1 MVSLGNMIQ
10 RGDIESILCS
20 YEQPQCLS
28 NIHSLKSCMCC
39 SCCCVQHASLAQ
51 IDEEL
56 ELSLQIFLHNEEYLI
71 YKTTS
76 FLILGSCVVL
86 VIFSSHALE
95 ILISIC
101 YKTSLTRTDAEII
114 SEVKSLPPF
123 CKEVQ
128 QKRKLSMVPCLIFL
142 PLGVSSWQKK
152 LMYSWPAALIHF
164 SLKNQTLKSAHHIS
178 RRDRY
183 IYIFSLSLCIIFCT
197 LNTSTILY
205 TSYIS

>member
-1 MVSLGNMIQ
+1 MVSLGNMIH
-10 RGDIESILCS
+10 RGDIESILCF
-20 YEQPQCLS
+20 YEQPQCPS

-39 SCCCVQHASLAQ
+39 SCCCVQHASPAQ
-51 IDEEL
+51 IDEDL

-71 YKTTS
+71 YKTS
-76 FLILGSCVVL
+76 LILGSCVVL
-86 VIFSSHALE
+86 VIFSSRALQ

-128 QKRKLSMVPCLIFL
+128 QKRKLSMVPCLVFL

-152 LMYSWPAALIHF
+152 LMYSWPTALTHF
-164 SLKNQTLKSAHHIS
+164 SLKN
-178 RRDRY
+178 
-183 IYIFSLSLCIIFCT
+183 
-197 LNTSTILY
+197 
-205 TSYIS
+205 